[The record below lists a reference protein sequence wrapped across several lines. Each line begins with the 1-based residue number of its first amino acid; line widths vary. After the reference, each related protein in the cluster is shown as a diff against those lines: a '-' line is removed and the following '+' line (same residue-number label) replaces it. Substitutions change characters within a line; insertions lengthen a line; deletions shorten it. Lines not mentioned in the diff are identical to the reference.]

1 MKHSKLAIVAG
12 LLAGLVAGFGH
23 AAEVSSDDAVCAV
36 KGWVS
41 LKESLD
47 KSIEGNPASVETY
60 TGRSGKGK
68 FYVVTLEGGGY
79 VVASGDDEVTP
90 ILAYSKSGTFDASEK
105 NPLWCLLSGRA
116 AIEADRLSASA
127 TGGRRLAASAS
138 ATSGNAAKWSRLR
151 AAGGANG
158 GKTRLGGAP
167 SPAPTDLRV
176 PELLFSDWAQGRI
189 GNWAGTDY
197 PYCFNMYTP
206 EIDGERAV
214 CGCVATSGA
223 QIMRYFQYP
232 TASVTAQT
240 KTCKVEGVDT
250 NLTMMGGTYDWS
262 NMPTNINSMY
272 NQSPSSTLAYREA
285 IGKLTYDIGVA
296 VGMSYTANGS
306 GASSSALANALMNV
320 FGYRNA
326 AYFYTNGGLAA
337 DKLKKAVLP
346 NLDAKRPC
354 GIGISNTSTDEGH
367 AIVAD
372 GYGYSDDTLYIH
384 FNMGWNNLAGSNAW
398 YAPPEFDVREDIQ
411 YDIIDEV
418 ICNIFTD
425 TGSELGSIAS
435 GRVLDANG
443 NPLAGA
449 TVTGTTT
456 MLNGVVTNIVTTS
469 DERGIYAIILPAV
482 NKPCTI
488 KATTAG
494 GVASNEITF
503 NIALTDPMTMGV
515 GNTYDND
522 LVVDRVPAPTISP
535 DGGSFSEGSLEV
547 TITCPLA
554 GATIRYTLDGTEPTA
569 SSPSVANGGTVSVTR
584 SVTLKAKA
592 FMEGYTESAT
602 ASATFSHIV
611 DLETPDAFLS
621 YVEATGTQF
630 VDTGV
635 KARGGTKVEAS
646 FQYKGYSSGGHGVL
660 IGADGFRAIAVHN
673 SWYYFG
679 YSGSVKSVWGYVD
692 NNETTGFVC
701 TYADEKGKAVSG
713 DDLVYTCEVTENG
726 ACTITVSGSSHG
738 NGTAT
743 RAAMG
748 TLSPGRSFYLFA
760 QNTASGANYHMKALC
775 YSVKIWQTDSNGDYQ
790 LVRDFRPCK
799 RYNRAALWDA
809 VTGKIFFSGSGTDLT
824 AGSVVTPQ
832 FERKA
837 LNYVESTGAQ
847 YVNTGVCPKYGTK
860 AEIKLSRT
868 AEVSTYDVFLGSGGT
883 STGKYYYFGCTRSP
897 SYIGA
902 GCGSR
907 RGYADPNASYGFADS
922 ASLLDSRQIANGTQ
936 YTITTEL
943 SPEGDYNINTL
954 GGRINGGYAYHK
966 TKIVNQGDF
975 LSSDK
980 PLYVFASNNNGSLA
994 DPSKIR
1000 FYSAKIWQ
1008 TNGVDG
1014 TYVLLRDLTPCQKD
1028 GRAGLYD
1035 SVKDEILFPGAG
1047 TLTYSEAVWN
1057 NTSGDGLFENP
1068 ANWSTGAV
1076 PVDGDVAT
1084 VKVSGETT
1092 LIVTKQH
1099 ALGGLSVTGSGTLT
1113 FVGDGSLSY
1122 NRLDIASGATV
1133 VRTGTAGLV
1142 DGGLSGAGTFV
1153 LDLGAG
1159 KTLTMTKNN
1168 TNYKGVVTVASGTV
1182 KFGDRRSFG
1191 SRPSTIRVKGGATLD
1206 EANVQDGDYNGE
1218 KNKVILEAGARL
1230 ISSPGV
1236 SDSKLPP
1243 LTTVT
1248 LEGDA
1253 TVDASFGQVSISEH
1267 WNDVGTHIN
1276 LGEHTLTVT
1285 GGTFFVSYCTIAGTG
1300 TLDVLGGSKVIST
1313 HDYDNE
1319 VVSSKCL
1326 SGTIRLREGATW
1338 QLANYVNRATSL
1350 SVLNLVLDGAVT
1362 RAVNTYTL
1370 TVTGSITGKGT
1381 TPTLTMGSGA
1391 VFKPSGTGYLTVTES
1406 FTGTMMIDASGLDLE
1421 STYDRVPL
1429 FKVGSA
1435 EMLSSVPVDF
1445 VAGTKPKGWVLAKT
1459 ADGLG
1464 YDLFRSGFSIIVR

>member
-1 MKHSKLAIVAG
+1 MQSGCVLKVKLAA
-12 LLAGLVAGFGH
+12 LLGALAVSSVF
-23 AAEVSSDDAVCAV
+23 AAEVSSDDALCAV
-36 KGWVS
+36 KGWVN
-41 LKESLD
+41 LKEALGGD
-47 KSIEGNPASVETY
+47 FDATPASVTAYDGED
-60 TGRSGKGK
+60 GKGK

-90 ILAYSKSGTFDASEK
+90 ILAYSKSGTFEASEK
-105 NPLWCLLSGRA
+105 NPLWCLLAGRA
-116 AIEADRLSASA
+116 AIEADRLATSA

-138 ATSGNAAKWSRLR
+138 MTSGNASKWNRLR

-206 EIDGERAV
+206 EINGERAV

-232 TASVTAQT
+232 TASVTPQT
-240 KTCKVEGVDT
+240 KTCKVSGVDT
-250 NLTMMGGTYDWS
+250 SLTMMGGTYDWS

-272 NQSPSSTLAYREA
+272 ILSPSSTLAYREA
-285 IGKLTYDIGVA
+285 IGKLTYDVGVA

-354 GIGISNTSTDEGH
+354 GIGITNTPTDEGH

-435 GRVLDANG
+435 GRVFDANG

-456 MLNGVVTNIVTTS
+456 LLNGVVTNIVTTS

-503 NIALTDPMTMGV
+503 NIALTDPMTMSV

-522 LVVDRVPAPTISP
+522 LIVDRVPAPVISP
-535 DGGSFSEGSLEV
+535 DGGSFSEGALEV

-584 SVTLKAKA
+584 SITLKAKA
-592 FMEGYTESAT
+592 FMDGYTESTT

-630 VDTGV
+630 VPIDVMGRTGTRVEIVIGGLGGSHPVLLGSRSSAGYITWNGDDWNYPCMGYENGDSWGLNRSWGNLYVNGKGTLTSQISPLELTLDFNGTTTWYSDGFNPNKSSGKTAYDTGLGMYV
-635 KARGGTKVEAS
+635 FARN
-646 FQYKGYSSGGHGVL
+646 HDGV
-660 IGADGFRAIAVHN
+660 AENFA
-673 SWYYFG
+673 
-679 YSGSVKSVWGYVD
+679 SVK
-692 NNETTGFVC
+692 
-701 TYADEKGKAVSG
+701 
-713 DDLVYTCEVTENG
+713 L
-726 ACTITVSGSSHG
+726 
-738 NGTAT
+738 
-743 RAAMG
+743 
-748 TLSPGRSFYLFA
+748 
-760 QNTASGANYHMKALC
+760 
-775 YSVKIWQTDSNGDYQ
+775 YSLKIWQTATIDGTGDYA
-790 LVRDFRPCK
+790 LVGDFRPCK

-809 VTGKIFFSGSGTDLT
+809 VSGKIFFSGSGTDLT
-824 AGSVVTPQ
+824 AGAVVTPE

-847 YVNTGVCPKYGTK
+847 YVNTGVRPKYGTK
-860 AEIKLSRT
+860 AEIKFSRT
-868 AEVSTYDVFLGSGGT
+868 AEVGSYDVLLGSSGTGG
-883 STGKYYYFGCTRSP
+883 YYYFGMIRKP

-902 GCGSR
+902 GCGSWR
-907 RGYADPNASYGFADS
+907 NYADTNPSWGYADS
-922 ASLLDSRQIANGTQ
+922 AYLLDSKTIGNGTQ

-943 SPEGDYNINTL
+943 SPEGDYNINTK
-954 GGRINGGYAYHK
+954 GGAINNGYAYHK
-966 TKIVNQGDF
+966 TKVVNQGDF
-975 LSSDK
+975 LSSNN

-1035 SVKDEILFPGAG
+1035 SVNDEILFPGAG

-1168 TNYKGVVTVASGTV
+1168 TSYKGVVTVASGTV

-1236 SDSKLPP
+1236 SDAKLPP

-1285 GGTFFVSYCTIAGTG
+1285 GGTFYVSYCTIAGTG

-1350 SVLNLVLDGAVT
+1350 SVTNLVLDGAVT

-1406 FTGTMMIDASGLDLE
+1406 FSGTMMIDASGLDLE

>member
-1 MKHSKLAIVAG
+1 MKTKKVLNGKSYAGNPRVRFDEGDVASAATSRRGSLLYKHSNLVII
-12 LLAGLVAGFGH
+12 AGLVAGLVTGFGH
-23 AAEVSSDDAVCAV
+23 AAED
-36 KGWVS
+36 
-41 LKESLD
+41 
-47 KSIEGNPASVETY
+47 NPASV
-60 TGRSGKGK
+60 
-68 FYVVTLEGGGY
+68 
-79 VVASGDDEVTP
+79 
-90 ILAYSKSGTFDASEK
+90 
-105 NPLWCLLSGRA
+105 N
-116 AIEADRLSASA
+116 
-127 TGGRRLAASAS
+127 
-138 ATSGNAAKWSRLR
+138 
-151 AAGGANG
+151 
-158 GKTRLGGAP
+158 
-167 SPAPTDLRV
+167 
-176 PELLFSDWAQGRI
+176 
-189 GNWAGTDY
+189 
-197 PYCFNMYTP
+197 
-206 EIDGERAV
+206 
-214 CGCVATSGA
+214 
-223 QIMRYFQYP
+223 
-232 TASVTAQT
+232 
-240 KTCKVEGVDT
+240 
-250 NLTMMGGTYDWS
+250 
-262 NMPTNINSMY
+262 
-272 NQSPSSTLAYREA
+272 
-285 IGKLTYDIGVA
+285 
-296 VGMSYTANGS
+296 
-306 GASSSALANALMNV
+306 
-320 FGYRNA
+320 
-326 AYFYTNGGLAA
+326 
-337 DKLKKAVLP
+337 
-346 NLDAKRPC
+346 
-354 GIGISNTSTDEGH
+354 
-367 AIVAD
+367 
-372 GYGYSDDTLYIH
+372 
-384 FNMGWNNLAGSNAW
+384 
-398 YAPPEFDVREDIQ
+398 
-411 YDIIDEV
+411 
-418 ICNIFTD
+418 
-425 TGSELGSIAS
+425 
-435 GRVLDANG
+435 
-443 NPLAGA
+443 
-449 TVTGTTT
+449 
-456 MLNGVVTNIVTTS
+456 
-469 DERGIYAIILPAV
+469 
-482 NKPCTI
+482 
-488 KATTAG
+488 
-494 GVASNEITF
+494 
-503 NIALTDPMTMGV
+503 
-515 GNTYDND
+515 
-522 LVVDRVPAPTISP
+522 
-535 DGGSFSEGSLEV
+535 
-547 TITCPLA
+547 
-554 GATIRYTLDGTEPTA
+554 
-569 SSPSVANGGTVSVTR
+569 
-584 SVTLKAKA
+584 
-592 FMEGYTESAT
+592 
-602 ASATFSHIV
+602 
-611 DLETPDAFLS
+611 LETPDAFLS

-630 VDTGV
+630 IDTGV

-646 FQYKGYSSGGHGVL
+646 FQYKGYSSGGYGVF
-660 IGADGFRAIAVHN
+660 IGADSFRAIAVHN

-692 NNETTGFVC
+692 KNENTGFSC
-701 TYADEKGKAVSG
+701 TYADETGKAVSG
-713 DDLVYTCEVTENG
+713 DNLVYTCEVTENG
-726 ACTITVSGSSHG
+726 ACTITVSGSSRG

-748 TLSPGRSFYLFA
+748 TLSTDKSFYLFA

-775 YSVKIWQTDSNGDYQ
+775 YSVKIWQTDSNGEYQ

-824 AGSVVTPQ
+824 AGSVVTPE

-837 LNYVESTGAQ
+837 VDYVESTGAQ

-860 AEIKLSRT
+860 AEIELSRT
-868 AEVSTYDVFLGSGGT
+868 AEVGTYDVFLGSSGTGG
-883 STGKYYYFGCTRSP
+883 YYYFGGTRSP
-897 SYIGA
+897 CYIA
-902 GCGSR
+902 AACGSR
-907 RGYADPNASYGFADS
+907 RNYADTNASYGFADKVY
-922 ASLLDSRQIANGTQ
+922 LLAGKQIYPKKDSSGTK

-943 SPEGDYNINTL
+943 SPEGDYNIKTS
-954 GGRINGGYAYHK
+954 GGNINGGYAYHK

-975 LSSDK
+975 LSSNN

-1047 TLTYSEAVWN
+1047 ALTYSEAVWN

-1092 LIVTKQH
+1092 LIVTNQH

-1168 TNYKGVVTVASGTV
+1168 TSYKGVVTVASGTV

-1206 EANVQDGDYNGE
+1206 EANVQDGDYGGE

-1236 SDSKLPP
+1236 SDAKLPP

-1253 TVDASFGQVSISEH
+1253 TVDASFGQVSISEY

-1285 GGTFFVSYCTIAGTG
+1285 GGTFYVSYCTIAGTG

-1350 SVLNLVLDGAVT
+1350 SVTNLVLDGAVT

-1381 TPTLTMGSGA
+1381 TPALTMGSGA

-1406 FTGTMMIDASGLDLE
+1406 FSGTMMIDASGLDLE

-1429 FKVGSA
+1429 FKVGSE

-1445 VAGTKPKGWVLAKT
+1445 AAGTKPKGWAIVKT
-1459 ADGLG
+1459 ADDLG
-1464 YDLFRSGFSIIVR
+1464 YDLARTGLMIIVK

>member
-1 MKHSKLAIVAG
+1 MTPVSHGKPCAGNPHARFEEGASAPESPRRNALLHKTKKVLNGKSYAGNPHVRFEEGEVASAATPRRVSLLYKHSNLVII
-12 LLAGLVAGFGH
+12 AGLVAGLVTGFGH
-23 AAEVSSDDAVCAV
+23 AAEGD
-36 KGWVS
+36 
-41 LKESLD
+41 
-47 KSIEGNPASVETY
+47 PASV
-60 TGRSGKGK
+60 
-68 FYVVTLEGGGY
+68 
-79 VVASGDDEVTP
+79 
-90 ILAYSKSGTFDASEK
+90 
-105 NPLWCLLSGRA
+105 N
-116 AIEADRLSASA
+116 
-127 TGGRRLAASAS
+127 
-138 ATSGNAAKWSRLR
+138 
-151 AAGGANG
+151 
-158 GKTRLGGAP
+158 
-167 SPAPTDLRV
+167 
-176 PELLFSDWAQGRI
+176 
-189 GNWAGTDY
+189 
-197 PYCFNMYTP
+197 
-206 EIDGERAV
+206 
-214 CGCVATSGA
+214 
-223 QIMRYFQYP
+223 
-232 TASVTAQT
+232 
-240 KTCKVEGVDT
+240 
-250 NLTMMGGTYDWS
+250 
-262 NMPTNINSMY
+262 
-272 NQSPSSTLAYREA
+272 
-285 IGKLTYDIGVA
+285 
-296 VGMSYTANGS
+296 
-306 GASSSALANALMNV
+306 
-320 FGYRNA
+320 
-326 AYFYTNGGLAA
+326 
-337 DKLKKAVLP
+337 
-346 NLDAKRPC
+346 
-354 GIGISNTSTDEGH
+354 
-367 AIVAD
+367 
-372 GYGYSDDTLYIH
+372 
-384 FNMGWNNLAGSNAW
+384 
-398 YAPPEFDVREDIQ
+398 
-411 YDIIDEV
+411 
-418 ICNIFTD
+418 
-425 TGSELGSIAS
+425 
-435 GRVLDANG
+435 
-443 NPLAGA
+443 
-449 TVTGTTT
+449 
-456 MLNGVVTNIVTTS
+456 
-469 DERGIYAIILPAV
+469 
-482 NKPCTI
+482 
-488 KATTAG
+488 
-494 GVASNEITF
+494 
-503 NIALTDPMTMGV
+503 
-515 GNTYDND
+515 
-522 LVVDRVPAPTISP
+522 
-535 DGGSFSEGSLEV
+535 
-547 TITCPLA
+547 
-554 GATIRYTLDGTEPTA
+554 
-569 SSPSVANGGTVSVTR
+569 
-584 SVTLKAKA
+584 
-592 FMEGYTESAT
+592 
-602 ASATFSHIV
+602 
-611 DLETPDAFLS
+611 LETPDAFLS

-646 FQYKGYSSGGHGVL
+646 FQYKGYSSSGHGVF
-660 IGADGFRAIAVHN
+660 IGADSFRAIAVYN

-679 YSGSVKSVWGYVD
+679 YSGSTKSVWGYVD
-692 NNETTGFVC
+692 NNENTGFVC
-701 TYADEKGKAVSG
+701 TYADEQGKAVSG
-713 DDLVYTCEVTENG
+713 DNLVYTCEVTENG
-726 ACTITVSGSSHG
+726 ACTITVSGSSRG

-760 QNTASGANYHMKALC
+760 QNTSSGANYYMKARC

-883 STGKYYYFGCTRSP
+883 GGYYYFGCTRSP
-897 SYIGA
+897 SYIGT

-922 ASLLDSRQIANGTQ
+922 AYLLDSRQIANGTQ

-954 GGRINGGYAYHK
+954 GGRIDGGYAYHK
-966 TKIVNQGDF
+966 TKVVNQGDF
-975 LSSDK
+975 LSSNN

-1035 SVKDEILFPGAG
+1035 SVNDEILFPGG
-1047 TLTYSEAVWN
+1047 GVLTYGEAVWN

-1133 VRTGTAGLV
+1133 VRMGTAGLI

-1206 EANVQDGDYNGE
+1206 EANVQDDNYGGE

-1236 SDSKLPP
+1236 SDAKLPP

-1285 GGTFFVSYCTIAGTG
+1285 GGTFYVSYCTIAGTG

-1350 SVLNLVLDGAVT
+1350 SVTNLVLDGAVT
-1362 RAVNTYTL
+1362 RDVNTYTL

-1381 TPTLTMGSGA
+1381 TPTLTMAEGA
-1391 VFKPSGTGYLTVTES
+1391 VFKPSGTGYLTVTQS
-1406 FTGTMMIDASGLDLE
+1406 FSGTMMIDASGLDLR

-1429 FKVGSA
+1429 FKVGSE

-1445 VAGTKPKGWVLAKT
+1445 AAGTKPKGWAIVKT

-1464 YDLFRSGFSIIVR
+1464 YDLARTGFMIIVK

>member
-1 MKHSKLAIVAG
+1 M
-12 LLAGLVAGFGH
+12 
-23 AAEVSSDDAVCAV
+23 
-36 KGWVS
+36 
-41 LKESLD
+41 
-47 KSIEGNPASVETY
+47 
-60 TGRSGKGK
+60 
-68 FYVVTLEGGGY
+68 VTLEGGGY

-116 AIEADRLSASA
+116 AIEADRLAASA
-127 TGGRRLAASAS
+127 TGGRRLTASAS

-158 GKTRLGGAP
+158 GKVRLSGAP
-167 SPAPTDLRV
+167 SAAPTDLRV
-176 PELLFSDWAQGRI
+176 PELLFSDWSQDRI

-232 TASVTAQT
+232 TASVTPQT
-240 KTCKVEGVDT
+240 NTCKVENVDT

-272 NQSPSSTLAYREA
+272 ILSPSSTLAYREA
-285 IGKLTYDIGVA
+285 IGKLTYDVGVA

-398 YAPPEFDVREDIQ
+398 YAPPEFDVDEDIQ

-456 MLNGVVTNIVTTS
+456 LLNGVVTNIVTTS

-503 NIALTDPMTMGV
+503 NIALTDPMTMSV

-522 LVVDRVPAPTISP
+522 LVVDRVPAPSISP

-569 SSPSVANGGTVSVTR
+569 SSPSVANGGTISVTR

-592 FMEGYTESAT
+592 FMEGYTESTT

-611 DLETPDAFLS
+611 DLETPDALLS

-630 VDTGV
+630 IDTGV
-635 KARGGTKVEAS
+635 KARSGTKVEAS
-646 FQYKGYSSGGHGVL
+646 FQYKGYSSSGYGVL
-660 IGADGFRAIAVHN
+660 IGTDSFRPIAVHN
-673 SWYYFG
+673 SWYHFS
-679 YSGSVKSVWGYVD
+679 YSGSTKSIWGYVD
-692 NNETTGFVC
+692 NNEGTGFSC
-701 TYADEKGKAVSG
+701 TYADETGKAVSG
-713 DDLVYTCEVTENG
+713 DNLVYTCEVTENG
-726 ACTITVSGSSHG
+726 ACTITVSGSSRG

-748 TLSPGRSFYLFA
+748 TLSTDKSFYLFA
-760 QNTASGANYHMKALC
+760 QNTASGANYYMKARC
-775 YSVKIWQTDSNGDYQ
+775 YSVKIWQTDANGEYQ

-809 VTGKIFFSGSGTDLT
+809 VSGKIFFSGSGTDLT
-824 AGSVVTPQ
+824 VGAVVTPE

-868 AEVSTYDVFLGSGGT
+868 AEVSTYDVFLGSSGTGG
-883 STGKYYYFGCTRSP
+883 YYYFGCTRSP

-954 GGRINGGYAYHK
+954 GGRINNSLCLRK
-966 TKIVNQGDF
+966 QQQRKSCRSVQDS
-975 LSSDK
+975 LLQRED
-980 PLYVFASNNNGSLA
+980 LA
-994 DPSKIR
+994 DER
-1000 FYSAKIWQ
+1000 RGR
-1008 TNGVDG
+1008 N
-1014 TYVLLRDLTPCQKD
+1014 LRPLARSD
-1028 GRAGLYD
+1028 
-1035 SVKDEILFPGAG
+1035 
-1047 TLTYSEAVWN
+1047 
-1057 NTSGDGLFENP
+1057 
-1068 ANWSTGAV
+1068 AV
-1076 PVDGDVAT
+1076 PEGR
-1084 VKVSGETT
+1084 
-1092 LIVTKQH
+1092 Q
-1099 ALGGLSVTGSGTLT
+1099 
-1113 FVGDGSLSY
+1113 
-1122 NRLDIASGATV
+1122 RCV
-1133 VRTGTAGLV
+1133 VR
-1142 DGGLSGAGTFV
+1142 FCQ
-1153 LDLGAG
+1153 
-1159 KTLTMTKNN
+1159 
-1168 TNYKGVVTVASGTV
+1168 
-1182 KFGDRRSFG
+1182 R
-1191 SRPSTIRVKGGATLD
+1191 
-1206 EANVQDGDYNGE
+1206 
-1218 KNKVILEAGARL
+1218 
-1230 ISSPGV
+1230 
-1236 SDSKLPP
+1236 
-1243 LTTVT
+1243 
-1248 LEGDA
+1248 
-1253 TVDASFGQVSISEH
+1253 
-1267 WNDVGTHIN
+1267 
-1276 LGEHTLTVT
+1276 
-1285 GGTFFVSYCTIAGTG
+1285 
-1300 TLDVLGGSKVIST
+1300 
-1313 HDYDNE
+1313 
-1319 VVSSKCL
+1319 
-1326 SGTIRLREGATW
+1326 
-1338 QLANYVNRATSL
+1338 
-1350 SVLNLVLDGAVT
+1350 
-1362 RAVNTYTL
+1362 
-1370 TVTGSITGKGT
+1370 
-1381 TPTLTMGSGA
+1381 
-1391 VFKPSGTGYLTVTES
+1391 
-1406 FTGTMMIDASGLDLE
+1406 
-1421 STYDRVPL
+1421 
-1429 FKVGSA
+1429 
-1435 EMLSSVPVDF
+1435 
-1445 VAGTKPKGWVLAKT
+1445 
-1459 ADGLG
+1459 
-1464 YDLFRSGFSIIVR
+1464 